1 MNFSKRVIEWQMK
14 HGRHHLPW
22 QKNNNPY
29 HVWLSEIM
37 LQQTQVTTVINYF
50 ERFIEALPTI
60 RDLAEA
66 NEDKVFKLWAGL
78 GYYARARN
86 MHASAKIIQ
95 ENFNGIFP
103 NTFEDVLNLPGIG
116 RSTAGA
122 ILAFSYNQH
131 YPILDGNVKRVLM
144 RFHGLKMPKD
154 DPQTI
159 KDLWQIAEKL
169 LPASKIRNY
178 TQGLMD
184 LGATICKPKKA
195 NCKTCPLKKK
205 CKALALNLV
214 NEIPSIKKRQSLPIK
229 TKQFLIAT
237 YKGEVFL
244 IKNHQDKIW
253 QGLWILPEF
262 QELQNTILYFFQ
274 QGLFKELNSGSR
286 KTVFTHFIL
295 HFTYTHIELLKK
307 PKKHYLGLWFD
318 KHELQDIG
326 LPAPL
331 KKLLSQ
337 ILR

>member
-1 MNFSKRVIEWQMK
+1 MNFSKLVIEWQMK

-37 LQQTQVTTVINYF
+37 LQQTQVATVINYF
-50 ERFIEALPTI
+50 EKFITALPTI
-60 RDLAEA
+60 KDLAEA
-66 NEDKVFKLWAGL
+66 HEDTVFKLWAGL

-86 MHASAKIIQ
+86 IHKSAKIIQ
-95 ENFNGIFP
+95 EQFNGIFP
-103 NTFEDVLNLPGIG
+103 DRFEDIINLPGVG

-122 ILAFSYNQH
+122 ILAFSFNQK

-144 RFHGLKMPKD
+144 RFHGIKQPKD
-154 DPQTI
+154 DPKTI
-159 KDLWQIAEKL
+159 KALWQIAEQL
-169 LPASKIRNY
+169 LPSSKIRNY

-184 LGATICKPKKA
+184 IGATICTPKKT
-195 NCKTCPLKKK
+195 NCDACPLKET

-214 NEIPSIKKRQSLPIK
+214 NKIPSTKKRNPLPTK
-229 TKQFLIAT
+229 TKHFMIAT
-237 YKGEVFL
+237 YRGEVFL
-244 IKNHQDKIW
+244 MKNHEDKIW

-262 QELQNTILYFFQ
+262 QDLESSIFK
-274 QGLFKELNSGSR
+274 LFEQRNFNQLNSGSR
-286 KTVFTHFIL
+286 KTTFTHFIL
-295 HFTYTHIELLKK
+295 HFTYTHIELLIK
-307 PKKHYLGLWFD
+307 PQKNYLGLWFD

-337 ILR
+337 ILS

>member
-1 MNFSKRVIEWQMK
+1 MNFAKLVIEWQIK

-37 LQQTQVTTVINYF
+37 LQQTQVATVINYF
-50 ERFIEALPTI
+50 EKFITALPTI
-60 RDLAEA
+60 KDLAEA
-66 NEDKVFKLWAGL
+66 HEDTVFKLWAGL

-86 MHASAKIIQ
+86 IHNSAKIIQ
-95 ENFNGIFP
+95 EKFNGIFP
-103 NTFEDVLNLPGIG
+103 DRFEDILNLPGVG

-122 ILAFSYNQH
+122 ILAFSFNQR

-144 RFHGLKMPKD
+144 RFHGIKQPKD
-154 DPQTI
+154 EPKTI
-159 KDLWQIAEKL
+159 KELWQIAEQL
-169 LPASKIRNY
+169 LPSSKIRNY

-184 LGATICKPKKA
+184 IGATICTSKKT
-195 NCKTCPLKKK
+195 NCNVCPLKET

-214 NEIPSIKKRQSLPIK
+214 NEIPSIKRRKPLPTK
-229 TKQFLIAT
+229 TKHFMIAT

-244 IKNHQDKIW
+244 IKNHEEKIW

-262 QELQNTILYFFQ
+262 QDLESTIFK
-274 QGLFKELNSGSR
+274 LFEQLIFNKLNSGSR
-286 KTVFTHFIL
+286 KTIFTHFIL
-295 HFTYTHIELLKK
+295 HFTYVHIELLKK
-307 PKKHYLGLWFD
+307 PQKHYLGLWFD

-337 ILR
+337 ILS